1 MPRDFLFTR
10 AEILD
15 VAVDMTRECGI
26 DAVTARALGR
36 RLGTS
41 SQPIFGHFKN
51 MDEVKG
57 AVIEESMRR
66 HKAYI
71 LDEIAK
77 GEYPPYKASGMAY
90 IQFAIEEPE
99 LFKLLFL
106 GKKAIEGEFIRGQ
119 EIDIITDIICKQV
132 AISKEQAQLF
142 YLEMWTYTHGIA
154 TMIATNYY
162 HWDTELISKSLTDMY
177 VGLKYRY
184 EHSNDVQ

>member
-51 MDEVKG
+51 MDELKG
-57 AVIEESMRR
+57 AVIEESMRI

-106 GKKAIEGEFIRGQ
+106 GKKASEGDLIRGQ
-119 EIDIITDIICKQV
+119 EMDIITDIICKQV
-132 AISKEQAQLF
+132 AISKEQAQMF

-154 TMIATNYY
+154 TMIATGYY
-162 HWDTELISKSLTDMY
+162 DWDKELISKSLTDMY
-177 VGLKYRY
+177 IGLKYRY
-184 EHSNDVQ
+184 ENLSNAQ